1 MSLTSSDSGST
12 PISWWTGV
20 SLPLKN
26 STRGMVMTS
35 YLTAMLGF
43 SSTLSLP
50 TFTLPANWSAIRSMT
65 GESWRHGPHQGAQ
78 KSATTRVPLLTCSS
92 KLSAVSSITLG
103 LAMSS
108 GLPEG
113 ARPSVGRGAL
123 APFYANGDTEP
134 GAAPYAAVD

>member
-1 MSLTSSDSGST
+1 MF
-12 PISWWTGV
+12 
-20 SLPLKN
+20 
-26 STRGMVMTS
+26 
-35 YLTAMLGF
+35 GF
-43 SSTLSLP
+43 SSTFSLP
-50 TFTLPANWSAIRSMT
+50 TLTLPANWSAIRSMV
-65 GESWRHGPHQGAQ
+65 GESWRHGPHHGAQ
-78 KSATTRVPLLTCSS
+78 KSATTRVPLVTYSFQLPS
-92 KLSAVSSITLG
+92 VSSITLG